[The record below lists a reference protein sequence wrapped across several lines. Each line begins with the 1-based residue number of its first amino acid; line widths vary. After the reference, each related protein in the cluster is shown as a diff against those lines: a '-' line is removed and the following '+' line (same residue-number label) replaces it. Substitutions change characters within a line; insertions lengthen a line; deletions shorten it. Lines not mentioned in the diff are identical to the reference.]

1 MRLSTPAVLALVL
14 ACSLALLGGLA
25 CSNQSGQTVAAAD
38 PAKAP
43 GPNAEPKQP
52 PADTAATKT
61 PEKVQRFGMV
71 IGLKREKADRY
82 NDLHA
87 HPWPEVNAMIKKCN
101 IRSYSIY
108 ECEIEGKLYLFS
120 YFEYVGDDF
129 AKDMALMA
137 ADPKIKEWWAET
149 DPCQIRMPG
158 TPEGQQW
165 MKIKEVY
172 HLD

>member
-1 MRLSTPAVLALVL
+1 MQNFARTATVLAMMLLIGFVAGV
-14 ACSLALLGGLA
+14 ACD
-25 CSNQSGQTVAAAD
+25 QAANKPAAGAASD
-38 PAKAP
+38 QQPAAKAD
-43 GPNAEPKQP
+43 AKE
-52 PADTAATKT
+52 T
-61 PEKVQRFGMV
+61 VQRVGMV
-71 IGLKREKADRY
+71 IELKKDKAERYRE
-82 NDLHA
+82 LHA
-87 HPWPEVNAMIKKCN
+87 NPWPEVNAMIKKCN
-101 IRSYSIY
+101 IRNYSIY

-165 MKIKEVY
+165 LKIPERY

>member
-1 MRLSTPAVLALVL
+1 MRVWTLTTFALALALSAAVLF
-14 ACSLALLGGLA
+14 GLA
-25 CSNQSGQTVAAAD
+25 CNQANQSVAATDASKTLD
-38 PAKAP
+38 PKP
-43 GPNAEPKQP
+43 SV
-52 PADTAATKT
+52 TT
-61 PEKVQRFGMV
+61 PEEKPQKVERLGMV
-71 IGLKREKADRY
+71 IGLKKEKADRY

-87 HPWPEVNAMIKKCN
+87 HPWPEINAMIKKCH

-108 ECEIEGKLYLFS
+108 ECEIDGKLYLFS
-120 YFEYVGDDF
+120 YFEYAGDDF
-129 AKDMALMA
+129 AKDMEKMA

-149 DPCQIRMPG
+149 DPCQIRLPG